1 MPWTTSDQVFESNFH
16 VIWLEEV
23 SGVGG
28 PVSPRV
34 TPSTH
39 SNRVYNTDCVP
50 VGQFD
55 KEVLQYMYIYTACSY
70 ALVLS
75 MAVIGLELK
84 PLASRRNICFFDK

>member
-1 MPWTTSDQVFESNFH
+1 MPWTTSGQIFESNFH

-39 SNRVYNTDCVP
+39 SNRVYNTDCVQ

-55 KEVLQYMYIYTACSY
+55 EEVLQYMYMYTACSY
-70 ALVLS
+70 ASVLS
-75 MAVIGLELK
+75 MALTGLELK
-84 PLASRRNICFFDK
+84 APGVAGKYLFF